1 MYTGQIDHPAQWRKK
16 CMIRVEGLVKKGQ
29 LMSMNKLNI
38 NKKKLVNGANKA
50 LNASA
55 IIGIELIAGTAGGV
69 TGAFVG
75 GVTEGA
81 INTLLPNAPQ
91 PLKTAV
97 AVGST
102 ALGLCSGVA
111 TTTIIQGK
119 LLEEYADALETRDA
133 SLAVINGAYQE

>member
-1 MYTGQIDHPAQWRKK
+1 
-16 CMIRVEGLVKKGQ
+16 MIRVEGLVKKGHN
-29 LMSMNKLNI
+29 MAKLFNVE
-38 NKKKLVNGANKA
+38 NKKLVSTANKV
-50 LNASA
+50 LNTASV
-55 IIGIELIAGTAGGV
+55 IGIELIAGTAGGV

-81 INTLLPNAPQ
+81 INSLLPNAPA
-91 PLKTAV
+91 PIKTAV
-97 AVGST
+97 AIGST

-119 LLEEYADALETRDA
+119 LLEEYADALESRDA

>member
-1 MYTGQIDHPAQWRKK
+1 
-16 CMIRVEGLVKKGQ
+16 MIRVEGLVKKGHN
-29 LMSMNKLNI
+29 MAKLFNVE
-38 NKKKLVNGANKA
+38 NKKLVSTANKV
-50 LNASA
+50 LNTASV
-55 IIGIELIAGTAGGV
+55 IGIELIAGTAGGV

-81 INTLLPNAPQ
+81 INSLLPNAPA
-91 PLKTAV
+91 PIKTSV
-97 AVGST
+97 SVGST